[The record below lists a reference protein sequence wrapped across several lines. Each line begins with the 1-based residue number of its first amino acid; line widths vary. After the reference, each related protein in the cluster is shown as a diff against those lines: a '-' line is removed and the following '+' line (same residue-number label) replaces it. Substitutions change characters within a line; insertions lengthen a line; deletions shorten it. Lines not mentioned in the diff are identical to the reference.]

1 MSNQKMS
8 GFERVAH
15 IIAHLIDLI
24 RDIIERTNCFQKCP
38 STSEEENCSKR
49 GRE

>member
-1 MSNQKMS
+1 MLKQKMS
-8 GFERVAH
+8 GFERAVH
-15 IIAHLIDLI
+15 IIAHLIDLLREII
-24 RDIIERTNCFQKCP
+24 RRTNCFQKCP

>member
-1 MSNQKMS
+1 MLNQKMTT
-8 GFERVAH
+8 FERVAH

-24 RDIIERTNCFQKCP
+24 REIIQRTNCFQKCP

>member
-1 MSNQKMS
+1 MSIQKMT